1 MFFVVDVV
9 SPNEKINIFMQ
20 EANISLIYLDFK
32 VLNMEGSLVL
42 GDSKLLKCAPHHT
55 CVLVLIQFPTLGR
68 AASL

>member
-20 EANISLIYLDFK
+20 EANISLICLDFN

-42 GDSKLLKCAPHHT
+42 GDSKLLKRAPHHT
-55 CVLVLIQFPTLGR
+55 CVLN
-68 AASL
+68 